1 MEVIERSIK
10 NLMSKSKRGK
20 INIKLTA
27 DGFALNVFDKKVRKS
42 FIARLLYVHQKL
54 IMVIFY
60 PTLVWKNQLNFRLSN
75 KKL

>member
-20 INIKLTA
+20 INIKLNA

-54 IMVIFY
+54 IMAISD
-60 PTLVWKNQLNFRLSN
+60 PTVVWKNQLNFRLSN

>member
-20 INIKLTA
+20 INIKLNA

>member
-20 INIKLTA
+20 INIKLNA

-42 FIARLLYVHQKL
+42 FIARQEL
-54 IMVIFY
+54 IIVIFY
-60 PTLVWKNQLNFRLSN
+60 PTVVWRNELNFRLSN